1 MSDQREQAAADVV
14 AADQESVSILVVDD
28 DHGMLRAVK
37 TILAREGYRVLAA
50 DGVEQAQIY
59 LLETQPDAVML
70 DIQMP
75 GVSGLDFLPVLKRE
89 HENLPV
95 VMMTAYATVETAV
108 RAVKEGA
115 YDFLTKPFENIDQVV
130 NVIRKAVQHK
140 QLLDRA
146 RFLED
151 ALDNRER
158 YEDLVGGSAK
168 MKEVFELVE
177 SVSYSTAT
185 VLIQGESGTGKE
197 LVARA
202 THYRSPRRDRP
213 FVAVN
218 CSALTETLL
227 ESELFGHAKGSFTG
241 AIAEKKG
248 LFEAAS
254 GGTIFLDEIGD
265 IPPSMQVKL
274 LRVLQEGEVK
284 RVGANDTRMVDVRVI
299 AATNKDLQTLMKEGT
314 FREDLYYRLNV
325 ITVVLPPL
333 RERADDV
340 PALAYHFLQ
349 RYTEKLDKK
358 VTGLEPDMLEILQVY
373 AWPGNVRELENVVER
388 AVVLARGETLH
399 IRDLPP
405 HLREGTFSTNAAMDD
420 FGNLSF
426 NAAKKLSVQAF
437 ERRYLKQVLVRT
449 DGNISK
455 ASREAGL
462 DRSNF
467 RRILKKHD
475 LDSGDLS

>member
-1 MSDQREQAAADVV
+1 MSEQREQNTETNGAVDT
-14 AADQESVSILVVDD
+14 ETLSILVVDD

-50 DGVEQAQIY
+50 DGVEQAQIF
-59 LLETQPDAVML
+59 LLETKPHAILL

-75 GVSGLDFLPVLKRE
+75 GVSGLDFLPVLTRE
-89 HENLPV
+89 HEDIPV

-130 NVIRKAVQHK
+130 NVVRKAVQHK
-140 QLLDRA
+140 QLIDRA

-158 YEDLVGGSAK
+158 YEDLVGSSTK

-218 CSALTETLL
+218 CSALTESLL
-227 ESELFGHAKGSFTG
+227 ESELFGHMKGSFTG
-241 AIAEKKG
+241 ATADKKG
-248 LFEAAS
+248 LFETAS
-254 GGTIFLDEIGD
+254 GGTIFLDEIGE

-284 RVGANDTRMVDVRVI
+284 RVGANDTHMVDVRVI
-299 AATNKDLQTLMKEGT
+299 AATNKDLQVLMKEGG
-314 FREDLYYRLNV
+314 FREDLFYRLNV
-325 ITVVLPPL
+325 INITLPPL

-349 RYTEKLDKK
+349 RYNEKLSKA
-358 VTGLEPDMLEILQVY
+358 VTGLDTNVIEVLQVY
-373 AWPGNVRELENVVER
+373 NWPGNVRELENVIER
-388 AVVLARGETLH
+388 AVVLARGETIH

-405 HLREGTFSTNAAMDD
+405 HLSEGNFSTNAAMDD
-420 FGNLSF
+420 FGNLTF
-426 NAAKKLSVQAF
+426 NSAKKLAVQAF
-437 ERRYLKQVLVRT
+437 ERRYIKQVLART

-475 LDSGDLS
+475 LDIGDLS

>member
-1 MSDQREQAAADVV
+1 
-14 AADQESVSILVVDD
+14 
-28 DHGMLRAVK
+28 
-37 TILAREGYRVLAA
+37 
-50 DGVEQAQIY
+50 
-59 LLETQPDAVML
+59 
-70 DIQMP
+70 
-75 GVSGLDFLPVLKRE
+75 
-89 HENLPV
+89 
-95 VMMTAYATVETAV
+95 
-108 RAVKEGA
+108 
-115 YDFLTKPFENIDQVV
+115 VV
-130 NVIRKAVQHK
+130 NVVRKAVQHK

-158 YEDLVGGSAK
+158 YEDLVGSSIK

-218 CSALTETLL
+218 CSALTESLL
-227 ESELFGHAKGSFTG
+227 ESELFGHMKGSFTG
-241 AIAEKKG
+241 ATADKKG
-248 LFEAAS
+248 LFETAS
-254 GGTIFLDEIGD
+254 GGTIFLDEIGE
-265 IPPSMQVKL
+265 IPLSMQVKL

-284 RVGANDTRMVDVRVI
+284 RVGANDTRMVDIRVI

-340 PALAYHFLQ
+340 PALAYHFLT
-349 RYTEKLDKK
+349 RYNEKLGKK
-358 VTGLEPDMLEILQVY
+358 VTGLEADVLEVLQIY
-373 AWPGNVRELENVVER
+373 SWPGNVRELENVIER
-388 AVVLARGETLH
+388 AMVLARGETLH
-399 IRDLPP
+399 MRDLPP
-405 HLREGTFSTNAAMDD
+405 HLREGSFSTNADMDD

-426 NAAKKLSVQAF
+426 NAAKKLAVQAF

-449 DGNISK
+449 DGNISS

-475 LDSGDLS
+475 LDVGDFS

>member
-1 MSDQREQAAADVV
+1 MNNGGDNAK
-14 AADQESVSILVVDD
+14 SVDTETSGTLLVVDD
-28 DHGMLRAVK
+28 DPGMLRAVQ
-37 TILAREGYRVLAA
+37 TILSRQGYRVLAA
-50 DGVEQAQIY
+50 NGVEQARDF
-59 LLETQPDAVML
+59 LKETTPQAILL

-75 GVSGLDFLPVLKRE
+75 GMSGLEFLPILVRDYA
-89 HENLPV
+89 NTPV

-108 RAVKEGA
+108 KAVKEGA

-130 NVIRKAVQHK
+130 NVVRKAVQHK
-140 QLLDRA
+140 ELLDRT

-158 YEDLVGGSAK
+158 YEDLVGSSTK
-168 MKEVFELVE
+168 MKEVFDLVE

-202 THYRSPRRDRP
+202 THYRSPRRDKA

-227 ESELFGHAKGSFTG
+227 ESELFGHVKGAFTG
-241 AIAEKKG
+241 ATTDKKG

-254 GGTIFLDEIGD
+254 GGTIFLDEIGE

-284 RVGANDTRMVDVRVI
+284 RVGDTGTRKVDVRTI
-299 AATNKDLQTLMKEGT
+299 AATNKDLQAMMKDGT
-314 FREDLYYRLNV
+314 FREDLFYRLNV
-325 ITVVLPPL
+325 ITVALPPL
-333 RERADDV
+333 RERVDDV
-340 PALAYHFLQ
+340 PALSYHFLQ
-349 RYTEKLDKK
+349 RYNQKLGKGL
-358 VTGLEPDMLEILQVY
+358 TGFSTDVIQLLQNY
-373 AWPGNVRELENVVER
+373 RWPGNVRELENVVER
-388 AVVLARGETLH
+388 AVVLAREEAVQV
-399 IRDLPP
+399 RDLPQ
-405 HLREGTFSTNAAMDD
+405 HFRDDSFTKNSDMDD
-420 FGNLSF
+420 FGNLPF
-426 NAAKKLSVQAF
+426 NAAKKLAVQAF
-437 ERRYLKQVLVRT
+437 EHRYLTRIMTRT
-449 DGNISK
+449 DGNISM

-467 RRILKKHD
+467 RRILKKHGI
-475 LDSGDLS
+475 DSSKGS